1 MGDNAAVSQSTAAKK
16 TVPCEECGKTL
27 ASKQSLT
34 NHVLKI
40 HRKIEETSRSPLVQ
54 STSSVLTSAP
64 APPSTPAPT
73 SQTGPSL
80 AATMTNATMAAPAS
94 FITPASLTSPAL
106 LMTPA
111 AMAAPAAKPRQL
123 FSPGTEEALQEEE
136 DVLKEAKEEQDLYE
150 ALDFITQNVI
160 NPDTEKDT
168 RDTIKVKIE
177 RYKSIM
183 HKKNKVIKEAME
195 KVKALEHDANCR
207 TEIEDNQ
214 KIEIDEKDAE
224 NALLKSHLKKEEKE
238 HEKSKNQYK
247 ADIAILQ
254 ESVSNVTKINNDLK
268 TEVNTQKK
276 VIANLV
282 GETHDTEQSEVNV
295 EVHRERVDMTK
306 ESSTHTCNACE
317 KVFKAAGDL
326 DKHMDDKHTES
337 DCHMCNKTFRSRK
350 DAHDHIC
357 LEGDI
362 VPQKCEK
369 PHCNKEFVSTAAL
382 AKHMKSSHID
392 KQRSVC
398 TNCGE
403 IINMNKTMKSH
414 TDICGKKVTNSN
426 EKSREVC
433 RHWRRGKCNR
443 GQGCNFSHVGQQ
455 DISGSQSQ
463 SAARAQEPCRNGP
476 SCSYLAKGRCK
487 FDHHKAPMHIN
498 RAPQQ
503 PRSNQQRGLRQQA
516 ERTQCRFGA
525 NCDRVVN
532 CPHLHNIEDFP
543 MYDSSQRFRRTNRA
557 SNNQNWSRS

>member
-1 MGDNAAVSQSTAAKK
+1 
-16 TVPCEECGKTL
+16 
-27 ASKQSLT
+27 
-34 NHVLKI
+34 
-40 HRKIEETSRSPLVQ
+40 
-54 STSSVLTSAP
+54 
-64 APPSTPAPT
+64 
-73 SQTGPSL
+73 
-80 AATMTNATMAAPAS
+80 MTNATMAAPATC
-94 FITPASLTSPAL
+94 ITPASLTSPAPR
-106 LMTPA
+106 MTPA

-136 DVLKEAKEEQDLYE
+136 DVLKEANEEQDLYE

-369 PHCNKEFVSTAAL
+369 PDCNKEFVSTAAL

-392 KQRSVC
+392 KQRSVS
-398 TNCGE
+398 T
-403 IINMNKTMKSH
+403 K
-414 TDICGKKVTNSN
+414 
-426 EKSREVC
+426 
-433 RHWRRGKCNR
+433 
-443 GQGCNFSHVGQQ
+443 
-455 DISGSQSQ
+455 
-463 SAARAQEPCRNGP
+463 
-476 SCSYLAKGRCK
+476 
-487 FDHHKAPMHIN
+487 
-498 RAPQQ
+498 
-503 PRSNQQRGLRQQA
+503 
-516 ERTQCRFGA
+516 
-525 NCDRVVN
+525 
-532 CPHLHNIEDFP
+532 
-543 MYDSSQRFRRTNRA
+543 
-557 SNNQNWSRS
+557 